1 MLIVEPTGDHGHEQP
16 DALVRYE
23 DDHDEDGRE
32 AESLLHEYRDEG
44 HGGEHREV
52 ESRVGDQGK
61 CEVLL
66 LEVAEI
72 NDGVSDLVLY
82 ESKDDN
88 EAQK

>member
-1 MLIVEPTGDHGHEQP
+1 MLIVEPTGDHGHDQP
-16 DALVRYE
+16 DALVWYE

-32 AESLLHEYRDEG
+32 AEALLHEYRDEG
-44 HGGEHREV
+44 HGGEHGEV
-52 ESRVGDQGK
+52 ECCVGDQGK

-72 NDGVSDLVLY
+72 NDRVSDLVLDKG
-82 ESKDDN
+82 EDDN